1 MRSHIRLPTR
11 LTTSLL
17 GDLEAICEPQI
28 TLLGS
33 LPGLVTT
40 PFTENQTQGAFH
52 ILFTVPTQGA
62 FRNLLTVPTQGA
74 FHNRLTVS

>member
-1 MRSHIRLPTR
+1 MRSHIRLPKR

-33 LPGLVTT
+33 LPGLVT

-52 ILFTVPTQGA
+52 IPF
-62 FRNLLTVPTQGA
+62 TVPTQGA
-74 FHNRLTVS
+74 FHNLLTVS